1 MPRKRAW
8 VDYIERRYAT
18 ELACRDG
25 QVDLEALTATQ
36 SEVEL
41 IKYHMVRHEA
51 FRAGE
56 PILVYK
62 GRFGGYF
69 IVDGHTRARVEWD
82 KGAKTIFASVY
93 TSSDVA
99 VPEEL
104 NRIALDTGGGRE
116 RRIWEV
122 PVVDRI
128 GQGTPAWDARKREL
142 LAEWQAEMQAH
153 KAGPE
158 AK

>member
-8 VDYIERRYAT
+8 VEYIEHRYGTA
-18 ELACRDG
+18 LSRHDG
-25 QVDLEALTATQ
+25 QVELEALTATQ

-41 IKYHMVRHEA
+41 IKYHMVLHEA

-82 KGAKTIFASVY
+82 KGSKTIFASVY
-93 TSSDVA
+93 TSSDPF

-104 NRIALDTGGGRE
+104 NRIALETGGGRQ

-122 PVVDRI
+122 PVVDRV
-128 GQGTPAWDARKREL
+128 GQGTPAWETRKREL
-142 LAEWQAEMQAH
+142 LAEWQAELRAYQADQEP
-153 KAGPE
+153 K
-158 AK
+158 

>member
-1 MPRKRAW
+1 MTRKRAW
-8 VDYIERRYAT
+8 VEYAEHRYAAT
-18 ELACRDG
+18 FDRHDG
-25 QVDLEALTATQ
+25 QVELETLTATQ

-82 KGAKTIFASVY
+82 KGSNTIFASVY
-93 TSSDVA
+93 TSADPF

-104 NRIALDTGGGRE
+104 NRIALDTGGGRQ

-122 PVVDRI
+122 PVVDRV
-128 GQGTPAWDARKREL
+128 GQGTPAWEKRRQEL
-142 LAEWQAEMQAH
+142 LAEWQAEMRPHQDN
-153 KAGPE
+153 P
-158 AK
+158 

>member
-8 VDYIERRYAT
+8 VEYIEHRYGTA
-18 ELACRDG
+18 LSRHDG
-25 QVDLEALTATQ
+25 QVELEALTATQ

-41 IKYHMVRHEA
+41 IKYHMVLHEA

-82 KGAKTIFASVY
+82 KGTKIIFASIY
-93 TSSDVA
+93 TSSDLF

-104 NRIALDTGGGRE
+104 SRIALDTGGGRQ
-116 RRIWEV
+116 RHIWEV
-122 PVVDRI
+122 PVVDRV
-128 GQGTPAWDARKREL
+128 GQGTPAWEARKREL
-142 LAEWQAEMQAH
+142 LEEWQAEMQAR
-153 KAGPE
+153 PPFE
-158 AK
+158 PRP

>member
-8 VDYIERRYAT
+8 VEYVEHRYAT
-18 ELACRDG
+18 TLSHHDGMVEL
-25 QVDLEALTATQ
+25 ETLTATQ

-41 IKYHMVRHEA
+41 IKYRMVRHEA

-82 KGAKTIFASVY
+82 KGSKVIFASVY
-93 TSSDVA
+93 TSSDPL

-104 NRIALDTGGGRE
+104 SRIALDNGDGRP
-116 RRIWEV
+116 RHIGEV

-128 GQGTPAWDARKREL
+128 GQGTPAWDKRRQEL
-142 LAEWQAEMQAH
+142 LDEWRAEMQAH
-153 KAGPE
+153 QGDP
-158 AK
+158 

>member
-1 MPRKRAW
+1 MTRKRAW
-8 VDYIERRYAT
+8 VEYAEHRYAT
-18 ELACRDG
+18 TFDRHDG
-25 QVDLEALTATQ
+25 QVELETLTATQ
-36 SEVEL
+36 SEIEL

-82 KGAKTIFASVY
+82 KGSKTIFASVY
-93 TSSDVA
+93 TSSDPS

-104 NRIALDTGGGRE
+104 NRIALDTGGGRQ
-116 RRIWEV
+116 RRISEV
-122 PVVDRI
+122 PVVDRV
-128 GQGTPAWDARKREL
+128 GQGTPAWEKRRQEL
-142 LAEWQAEMQAH
+142 LAEWQAEMRTHQD
-153 KAGPE
+153 GP
-158 AK
+158 

>member
-1 MPRKRAW
+1 MPHKRAW
-8 VDYIERRYAT
+8 VEYIEHRYGT
-18 ELACRDG
+18 LLERHDG
-25 QVDLEALTATQ
+25 QVDLETLTATQ
-36 SEVEL
+36 SEIEL

-82 KGAKTIFASVY
+82 KGSKTIFAAVY

-104 NRIALDTGGGRE
+104 NRIAMDTGGGRE

-122 PVVDRI
+122 PIVDRV
-128 GQGTPAWDARKREL
+128 GQGTPAWEKCRQEL
-142 LAEWQAEMQAH
+142 LDGWRAEMQAH
-153 KAGPE
+153 PADPE
-158 AK
+158 TE

>member
-1 MPRKRAW
+1 MTRKRAW
-8 VDYIERRYAT
+8 VQYVERRYGT
-18 ELACRDG
+18 ELTHCDG
-25 QVDLEALTATQ
+25 PVDLETLTATQ
-36 SEVEL
+36 SEIEL
-41 IKYHMVRHEA
+41 IKYHMVRYEE

-82 KGAKTIFASVY
+82 KGAKTIFAAVY
-93 TSSDVA
+93 TSPDPQ

-104 NRIALDTGGGRE
+104 SRIALDTGGGRQ

-122 PVVDRI
+122 PIVDRV
-128 GQGTPAWDARKREL
+128 GQGAPAWTTRRQEL
-142 LAEWQAEMQAH
+142 LAEWRAEMQAH
-153 KAGPE
+153 KAAPDTP
-158 AK
+158 